1 MENILIG
8 NGFNLEIGGSEFSN
22 YSIIQRLHKNILTI
36 RLLIF
41 IVTKDLIFFYNK
53 LILVLFMGQVNKKS
67 DNPEV

>member
-1 MENILIG
+1 M
-8 NGFNLEIGGSEFSN
+8 FFSRPPPPKPMF
-22 YSIIQRLHKNILTI
+22 SKMTIPVIIITRYIPKNILTI
-36 RLLIF
+36 RLLVF

>member
-1 MENILIG
+1 M
-8 NGFNLEIGGSEFSN
+8 FFSRPPPAKPMF
-22 YSIIQRLHKNILTI
+22 SKMTTPAIIITRYIPKNILTI

-53 LILVLFMGQVNKKS
+53 LILVLFMGQVNKKR

>member
-1 MENILIG
+1 M
-8 NGFNLEIGGSEFSN
+8 FFSRPPPAKPMF
-22 YSIIQRLHKNILTI
+22 SKMTIPDIIITRYIPKNILTI

-67 DNPEV
+67 GNQEV

>member
-1 MENILIG
+1 MFFSRPQPAKPMFSKMTTPAIIITRYIL
-8 NGFNLEIGGSEFSN
+8 
-22 YSIIQRLHKNILTI
+22 KNILTI

>member
-1 MENILIG
+1 MFFSRPPPPKPMFSKMTTPDIIITRYIL
-8 NGFNLEIGGSEFSN
+8 
-22 YSIIQRLHKNILTI
+22 KNILTI